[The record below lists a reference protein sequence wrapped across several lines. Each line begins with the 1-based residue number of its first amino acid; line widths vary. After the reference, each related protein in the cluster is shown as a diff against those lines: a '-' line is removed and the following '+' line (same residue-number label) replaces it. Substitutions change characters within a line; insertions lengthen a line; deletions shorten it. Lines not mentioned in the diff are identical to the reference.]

1 MIVSESRH
9 LVVIGAPGNVRAQYG
24 AINSAVVPAKAGTT
38 AENAAPLKQK
48 KHHPFGRTGVPS
60 AMVATPFRS
69 TIIPYARG

>member
-24 AINSAVVPAKAGTT
+24 AINSAVVPAKA
-38 AENAAPLKQK
+38 ENAAPLKQ